1 MLSIQERL
9 DCKPLPKEGPPME
22 LTLCLIK
29 PDAVRRDL
37 AGSILFMIQK
47 TGLKVVAMKMVR
59 LDLNQAQ
66 GFYHVH
72 RERPFFGELTEYMAS
87 GPIVAV
93 VLAGDNA
100 IKRYRELM
108 GATDP
113 TQADEGTIRK
123 VYALSKQENSVHGS
137 DAPETA
143 AFEISYFFNAMEMV
157 G

>member
-1 MLSIQERL
+1 
-9 DCKPLPKEGPPME
+9 ME

-37 AGSILFMIQK
+37 VGSILYMIEK
-47 TGLKVVAMKMVR
+47 AGLKIVAMKMLK
-59 LDLNQAQ
+59 LDLPLAQ

-72 RERPFFGELTEYMAS
+72 KERPFFGELTEYMAS

-100 IKRYRELM
+100 IKRYRDLM

-113 TQADEGTIRK
+113 AQAADGTIRK
-123 VYALSKQENSVHGS
+123 VHAISKGENSVHGS

-143 AFEISYFFNAMEMV
+143 AFEIGYFFNATELV

>member
-1 MLSIQERL
+1 
-9 DCKPLPKEGPPME
+9 ME

-37 AGSILFMIQK
+37 TGSVLYMIEK
-47 TGLKVVAMKMVR
+47 AGLKVMAMKMIR
-59 LDLNQAQ
+59 LDKRLAE

-72 RERPFFGELTEYMAS
+72 SERPFFGELTEYMAS

-100 IKRYRELM
+100 IKRYRDLM

-113 TQADEGTIRK
+113 AQAAEGTIRK
-123 VYALSKQENSVHGS
+123 VFALSKQENCVHGS

>member
-1 MLSIQERL
+1 
-9 DCKPLPKEGPPME
+9 ME

-29 PDAVRRDL
+29 PDAVRRNL
-37 AGSILFMIQK
+37 TGGVLFMIEQA
-47 TGLKVVAMKMVR
+47 GLKVAAMKMIQLDKR
-59 LDLNQAQ
+59 LAE

-72 RERPFFGELTEYMAS
+72 KERPFFGELTEFMAS

-93 VLAGDNA
+93 VLSGDNA
-100 IKRYRELM
+100 ITRYRELM

-113 TQADEGTIRK
+113 AQAAEGTIRK

-137 DAPETA
+137 DSPESA
-143 AFEISYFFNAMEMV
+143 AFEISYFFNAMELV

>member
-1 MLSIQERL
+1 
-9 DCKPLPKEGPPME
+9 ME

-37 AGSILFMIQK
+37 TGSILFMIQK

-93 VLAGDNA
+93 VLAGDDA

-113 TQADEGTIRK
+113 TQAAEGTIRK
-123 VYALSKQENSVHGS
+123 VFAVSKQENSVHGS

>member
-1 MLSIQERL
+1 
-9 DCKPLPKEGPPME
+9 ME

-29 PDAVRRDL
+29 PDAVRRNL
-37 AGSILFMIQK
+37 IGGIVFMIEK
-47 TGLKVVAMKMVR
+47 SGLKVAALKMVKLTR
-59 LDLNQAQ
+59 EQAE

-72 RERPFFGELTEYMAS
+72 RERPFFGELTEQMSA
-87 GPIVAV
+87 GPIVAA
-93 VLAGDNA
+93 VLAGDDA

-113 TQADEGTIRK
+113 AQAADGTIRK
-123 VYALSKQENSVHGS
+123 VFALNKGENSVHGS

-143 AFEISYFFNAMEMV
+143 AFEISYFFNATELV

>member
-1 MLSIQERL
+1 
-9 DCKPLPKEGPPME
+9 ME

-29 PDAVRRDL
+29 PDAVRRNL
-37 AGSILFMIQK
+37 IGSILFMVEK
-47 TGLKVVAMKMVR
+47 AGLKVMALKMLQ
-59 LDLNQAQ
+59 LDKRQAE

-93 VLAGDNA
+93 VLAGDDA

-113 TQADEGTIRK
+113 TQAAEGTIRK
-123 VYALSKQENSVHGS
+123 VFAVSKQENSVHGS

-143 AFEISYFFNAMEMV
+143 AFEISFFFNAMEMV

>member
-1 MLSIQERL
+1 
-9 DCKPLPKEGPPME
+9 ME

-29 PDAVRRDL
+29 PDAVKRNL
-37 AGSILFMIQK
+37 VGGILFMIEK
-47 TGLKVVAMKMVR
+47 AGLKPVAMKMLQLDQR
-59 LDLNQAQ
+59 LAE

-72 RERPFFGELTEYMAS
+72 KERPFFAELTEYMAS

-113 TQADEGTIRK
+113 AQAADGTIRK
-123 VYALSKQENSVHGS
+123 VYAVSKQENSVHGS

-143 AFEISYFFNAMEMV
+143 AFEISYFFNATELV

>member
-1 MLSIQERL
+1 
-9 DCKPLPKEGPPME
+9 ME

-37 AGSILFMIQK
+37 TGSILFMIQK
-47 TGLKVVAMKMVR
+47 TGLKVVAMKMIR
-59 LDLNQAQ
+59 LDINQAQ

-113 TQADEGTIRK
+113 AQADEGTIRK
-123 VYALSKQENSVHGS
+123 VFALSKQENSVHGS

>member
-1 MLSIQERL
+1 
-9 DCKPLPKEGPPME
+9 ME

-29 PDAVRRDL
+29 PDAVKRNL
-37 AGSILFMIQK
+37 VGGILFMIEK
-47 TGLKVVAMKMVR
+47 AGLKPVAMKMVKLDKR
-59 LDLNQAQ
+59 LAE

-72 RERPFFGELTEYMAS
+72 QERPFFGELTEYMAS
-87 GPIVAV
+87 GPIVAI
-93 VLAGDNA
+93 VLAGDDA

-113 TQADEGTIRK
+113 AQAADGTIRK
-123 VYALSKQENSVHGS
+123 VYAVSKQENSVHGS

-143 AFEISYFFNAMEMV
+143 AFEISYFFNAMELV

>member
-1 MLSIQERL
+1 
-9 DCKPLPKEGPPME
+9 ME

-37 AGSILFMIQK
+37 TGSILFMIQK
-47 TGLKVVAMKMVR
+47 AGLKVVAMKMVR

-123 VYALSKQENSVHGS
+123 VFALSKQENSVHGS

>member
-1 MLSIQERL
+1 
-9 DCKPLPKEGPPME
+9 ME

-37 AGSILFMIQK
+37 TGSILFMIQK
-47 TGLKVVAMKMVR
+47 AGLKVVAMKMLR

-123 VYALSKQENSVHGS
+123 VFALSKQENSVHGS

>member
-1 MLSIQERL
+1 
-9 DCKPLPKEGPPME
+9 ME
-22 LTLCLIK
+22 MTLCLIK
-29 PDAVRRDL
+29 PDAVRRNL
-37 AGSILFMIQK
+37 VGGVLFMIEQA
-47 TGLKVVAMKMVR
+47 GLKIVAMKMLR
-59 LDLNQAQ
+59 LDQRLAE

-72 RERPFFGELTEYMAS
+72 KERPFFGELTEYMAS
-87 GPIVAV
+87 GPIVAA
-93 VLAGDNA
+93 VLVGDDA

-113 TQADEGTIRK
+113 AQAVDGTIRK

-143 AFEISYFFNAMEMV
+143 AFEISYFFNATELA

>member
-1 MLSIQERL
+1 
-9 DCKPLPKEGPPME
+9 ME

-29 PDAVRRDL
+29 PDAVKRNL
-37 AGSILFMIQK
+37 VGGILFMIEK
-47 TGLKVVAMKMVR
+47 AGLTPVAMKMLKLDQR
-59 LDLNQAQ
+59 LAE

-72 RERPFFGELTEYMAS
+72 KERPFFGELTEYMAS
-87 GPIVAV
+87 GPIVAI

-113 TQADEGTIRK
+113 AQAADGTIRK
-123 VYALSKQENSVHGS
+123 VYAVSKQENSVHGS

-143 AFEISYFFNAMEMV
+143 AFEISYFFNATELV

>member
-1 MLSIQERL
+1 
-9 DCKPLPKEGPPME
+9 ME
-22 LTLCLIK
+22 MTLCLIK
-29 PDAVRRDL
+29 PDAVRRNL
-37 AGSILFMIQK
+37 IGGVLFMIEQA
-47 TGLKVVAMKMVR
+47 GLKVVAMKMLR
-59 LDLNQAQ
+59 LDKRLAE

-93 VLAGDNA
+93 VLAGDDA
-100 IKRYRELM
+100 IKRYRDLM

-113 TQADEGTIRK
+113 AQAADGTIRK
-123 VYALSKQENSVHGS
+123 VYAISKGENSVHGS

-143 AFEISYFFNAMEMV
+143 AFEISYFFNATELA

>member
-1 MLSIQERL
+1 
-9 DCKPLPKEGPPME
+9 ME
-22 LTLCLIK
+22 MTLCLVK
-29 PDAVRRDL
+29 PDAVRRNL
-37 AGSILFMIQK
+37 IGGVLFMIEQA
-47 TGLKVVAMKMVR
+47 GLKVVAMKMLR
-59 LDLNQAQ
+59 LDKRLAE

-100 IKRYRELM
+100 ISRYRELM

-113 TQADEGTIRK
+113 AQAADGTIRK

-143 AFEISYFFNAMEMV
+143 AFEISYFFNATELA

>member
-1 MLSIQERL
+1 
-9 DCKPLPKEGPPME
+9 ME
-22 LTLCLIK
+22 MTLCLVK
-29 PDAVRRDL
+29 PDAVRRNL
-37 AGSILFMIQK
+37 VGGVLFMIEQA
-47 TGLKVVAMKMVR
+47 GLKIVAMKMLR
-59 LDLNQAQ
+59 LDQRLAE

-72 RERPFFGELTEYMAS
+72 KERPFFGELTEYMAS
-87 GPIVAV
+87 GPIVAA
-93 VLAGDNA
+93 VLVGDDA

-113 TQADEGTIRK
+113 AQAVDGTIRK

-143 AFEISYFFNAMEMV
+143 AFEISYFFNATELA

>member
-1 MLSIQERL
+1 MF
-9 DCKPLPKEGPPME
+9 ME

-37 AGSILFMIQK
+37 VGSILYMIEK
-47 TGLKVVAMKMVR
+47 AGLKIVAMKMLK
-59 LDLNQAQ
+59 LDLPLAQ

-72 RERPFFGELTEYMAS
+72 KERPFFGELTEYMAS

-100 IKRYRELM
+100 IKRYRDLM

-113 TQADEGTIRK
+113 AQAADGTIRK
-123 VYALSKQENSVHGS
+123 VHAISKGENSVHGS

-143 AFEISYFFNAMEMV
+143 AFEIGYFFNATELV